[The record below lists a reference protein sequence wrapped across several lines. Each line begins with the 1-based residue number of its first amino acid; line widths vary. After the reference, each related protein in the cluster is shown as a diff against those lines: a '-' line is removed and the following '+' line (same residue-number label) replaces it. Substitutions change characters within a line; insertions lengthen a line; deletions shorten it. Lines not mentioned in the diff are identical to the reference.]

1 MTCIIFPGLLV
12 FPSGLSRWKWLCT
25 EGGVFSQKKKIESDF
40 LTQVLSQ
47 TPRASF
53 EARDTWLHYWSVMSP
68 HPPSGKSWGGPGHE
82 STAPSW
88 LKHLELLLWGDALI
102 AKYAVWPN
110 PKRSPSADCGDYAR
124 CPCVCLWERRF
135 QTALEEQSL
144 HYWVLLWLLCFQRSC
159 CAPFPRLSIIS
170 QSNQGFFL
178 VPSSLDLV
186 YFPSSQTVENWT
198 HLTKIYE

>member
-53 EARDTWLHYWSVMSP
+53 EARDTWLHYRSVMSP
-68 HPPSGKSWGGPGHE
+68 HPPSGRSWGGPGHE

-102 AKYAVWPN
+102 AESQTLAVSWLRRLCTLSLCLSLRASISNCPWGTIITLL
-110 PKRSPSADCGDYAR
+110 SPSVA
-124 CPCVCLWERRF
+124 PLLP
-135 QTALEEQSL
+135 AL
-144 HYWVLLWLLCFQRSC
+144 LLCSFSSAFNHQPIKSRVFS
-159 CAPFPRLSIIS
+159 STV
-170 QSNQGFFL
+170 QSGLGIFSFFTNTT
-178 VPSSLDLV
+178 SWKLDALD
-186 YFPSSQTVENWT
+186 
-198 HLTKIYE
+198 